1 MQTPGLSRSADS
13 GQCRPATPH
22 TPEEILSHPQFVAAR
37 TAYIEGL
44 LGLYDNNRFM
54 NRLLIEATRSIV
66 FFTALVIYAG
76 YDAADRTTWPTIG
89 LLKQTIEPYGLSTA
103 RRVDGLI
110 SQFVDTGYLTL
121 STPAGSVVASVVFAF
136 ASPPGSVRRVWSSSQ
151 LAGS

>member
-1 MQTPGLSRSADS
+1 MLKFGSLLSNIVLSHANSRPQSFR
-13 GQCRPATPH
+13 GFRQCRPATPH

-37 TAYIEGL
+37 TAYIDGL

-89 LLKQTIEPYGLSTA
+89 LLKQTVEPYGLSTA
-103 RRVDGLI
+103 RRVDG
-110 SQFVDTGYLTL
+110 
-121 STPAGSVVASVVFAF
+121 
-136 ASPPGSVRRVWSSSQ
+136 
-151 LAGS
+151 